1 MPLGGSLATLISYDM
16 KINCAAGKKIRKQSM
31 VVTTAGGFAG
41 FGSMN
46 MRKTVINRRERSTL
60 KNR

>member
-1 MPLGGSLATLISYDM
+1 
-16 KINCAAGKKIRKQSM
+16 M

-46 MRKTVINRRERSTL
+46 MHNTVINRPEMSTL